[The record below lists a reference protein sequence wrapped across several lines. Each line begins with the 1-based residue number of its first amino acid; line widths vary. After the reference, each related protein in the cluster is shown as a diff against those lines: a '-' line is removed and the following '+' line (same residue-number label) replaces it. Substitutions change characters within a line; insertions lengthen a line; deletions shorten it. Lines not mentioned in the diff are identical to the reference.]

1 VKGNLMAKIGDPIEI
16 IEAEPAPI
24 AVPEREPVPV

>member
-1 VKGNLMAKIGDPIEI
+1 MAKIGEPIEI

-24 AVPEREPVPV
+24 AVPEPVREPVPV